1 MRLRYRRYLK
11 VRLIISAV
19 MIVVLALGF
28 LIFLIVPHRLMRNI
42 EEELRGFTPEQT
54 AEIFAAYDITVPETE
69 KGAYIYCFSRSDRAA
84 RSDPNHYYV
93 WCLEIAGV
101 RDYDAFFAANSG
113 RVLNES
119 ENERQE
125 AAKDGLHYYVTY
137 TANNFDV
144 FYKERQNV
152 VDRVGEVYEKMRTA
166 KGFD

>member
-1 MRLRYRRYLK
+1 MRFRFRRWLK
-11 VRLIISAV
+11 IRLIISAV
-19 MIVVLALGF
+19 MIVALGIGF

-42 EEELRGFTPEQT
+42 EEELRGFTPGQT
-54 AEIFAAYDITVPETE
+54 AEILAAYDITIPENE
-69 KGAYIYCFSRSDRAA
+69 KGAYIYCFSRSDRGLGG
-84 RSDPNHYYV
+84 NHHYV

-113 RVLNES
+113 RVLSES

-125 AAKDGLHYYVTY
+125 AAKDGLNYYVTY
-137 TANNFDV
+137 IANNFDV

-166 KGFD
+166 KGYK